1 VATTMCGT
9 PEYIAPE
16 IILGKKYSNNVDF
29 YCLGLI
35 IYEMISG
42 FNPYK
47 N

>member
-1 VATTMCGT
+1 MCGT

-16 IILGKKYSNNVDF
+16 IIMGKKYTNTVDY

-47 N
+47 NQDID